1 MLQRVLINKAIEM
14 LFQLTRHGG
23 RSPGARALPHALRP
37 LRRKARHPGAAGG
50 MGQVARR
57 GDGVDLVA
65 GHALPDGVCPAQA
78 PRLRGLLAQ
87 DIEGRQRLSR
97 QVAVEGTQGLAP
109 WARRPCV

>member
-1 MLQRVLINKAIEM
+1 
-14 LFQLTRHGG
+14 
-23 RSPGARALPHALRP
+23 
-37 LRRKARHPGAAGG
+37 
-50 MGQVARR
+50 
-57 GDGVDLVA
+57 
-65 GHALPDGVCPAQA
+65 VCPAQA